1 MTRAVRQA
9 MSRIAEHHPALGEH
23 LDRTIRTGA
32 YCAYAPDPRA
42 PAGWV
47 F

>member
-1 MTRAVRQA
+1 
-9 MSRIAEHHPALGEH
+9 MSRIAENDAALGLH

-42 PAGWV
+42 PARWTV
-47 F
+47 